1 MDCPELTF
9 TATEVVS
16 FTTWSEVLSED
27 CATLSPENTTPSS
40 SLVDKLP
47 DSLEYTALSILSGDF
62 HFL

>member
-9 TATEVVS
+9 TAIEVVS
-16 FTTWSEVLSED
+16 FTTWSEN
-27 CATLSPENTTPSS
+27 CATLSPGNTTPSS

-47 DSLEYTALSILSGDF
+47 DSSEYTALSILSGDF